1 MKELYVIVN
10 EKINNNKNFISCENK
25 DIQSIINFLSHKFKL
40 ILFSRNS
47 NFKKPFKLIGNF
59 KIFIFNFKKILKF
72 FFLFSRLKKNKKL
85 ILIIS
90 ITPFNFMIFFL
101 FKFFHHC
108 KFYLYLRS
116 NGYEEYENI
125 FGKNFI
131 WIYNF
136 MYKYMVK
143 SCRIISCHQ
152 RLYKKN
158 CHIVY
163 PSELTDQW
171 NKNIRKNFFY
181 KNFIN
186 ILYVGRFKVEKG
198 IYSLLD
204 LFSKLPN
211 NIKLT
216 MVGEGDKIQ
225 NNNSNIKIINFI
237 NKEKE
242 LINIYD
248 TSNIIIL
255 PSYTEAH
262 PKVLDEA
269 LSRLKPVIIFS
280 EIRYVI
286 NGRLGVFCTKRR
298 PEKLSETI
306 YYIVNNYNKIRN
318 DIKKNVLPTRK
329 IFLDSLF
336 KIINND

>member
-10 EKINNNKNFISCENK
+10 EKIYKNKDFISCENK
-25 DIQSIINFLSHKFKL
+25 DIQSIINFLADKFKL

-47 NFKKPFKLIGNF
+47 NFKKPFKLVSNL
-59 KIFIFNFKKILKF
+59 KIFDFNFIKIFKF
-72 FFLFSRLKKNKKL
+72 LFLFSRLKKNKKK

-90 ITPFNFMIFFL
+90 ITPFNFITFFIFNCFY
-101 FKFFHHC
+101 HC

-143 SCRIISCHQ
+143 SCCIISCHQ
-152 RLYKKN
+152 RLYEKK
-158 CHIVY
+158 CHILY

-171 NKNIRKNFFY
+171 FKEIPKNFFY
-181 KNFIN
+181 KNIIN
-186 ILYVGRFKVEKG
+186 VLYVGRFKIEKG

-216 MVGEGDKIQ
+216 LVGDGDKIKK
-225 NNNSNIKIINFI
+225 NNNNIKIINFI
-237 NKEKE
+237 NKEQE

-248 TSNIIIL
+248 SSNIIIL

-269 LSRLKPVIIFS
+269 LSRLKPVVIFN

-286 NGRLGVFCTKRR
+286 NERLGVFCTERNS
-298 PEKLSETI
+298 EKLKETI

-318 DIKKNVLPTRK
+318 DIKKNILPTRK
-329 IFLDSLF
+329 IFLNSLF
-336 KIINND
+336 KIINNS